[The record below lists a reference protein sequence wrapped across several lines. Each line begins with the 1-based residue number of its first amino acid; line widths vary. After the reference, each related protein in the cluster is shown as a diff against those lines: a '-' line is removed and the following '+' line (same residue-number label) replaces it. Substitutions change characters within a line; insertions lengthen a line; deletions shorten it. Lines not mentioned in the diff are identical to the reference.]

1 MAERPSRGRNLGR
14 LTLAAAALGL
24 ALVLGLLS
32 GVVSRGFGELEA
44 ARRERRRLEAERSR
58 LEQRVRVLRQTL
70 RRLDHDPGATEALA
84 RRDLGWVR
92 PGETV
97 ILLVTPTPEAVA
109 VPLTQPTPTPIL
121 SFRE

>member
-1 MAERPSRGRNLGR
+1 LAERPSRGRNLGR